1 MDEDLIDRIIGGD
14 GSAFEELVNL
24 YQVKVISTCYR
35 FVRDKLDAQDVAQ
48 EVFIEIHR
56 SIPKFRRD
64 SKLSTWIYRIA
75 VSKSLDFLRKKNR
88 KKRFGKVK
96 SLFDSDV
103 KYRKAAQDIK
113 ENPEVLLETNEKV
126 RLLQEAL
133 EKLPKNQRVAI
144 TLSKVENFSNG
155 EIAEII
161 GTTVS
166 AVDSLIHRGK
176 ITLQKELS
184 KKLKNLL

>member
-1 MDEDLIDRIIGGD
+1 MDEDLVDRIIGGD
-14 GSAFEELVNL
+14 GGAFEDLVNL
-24 YQVKVISTCYR
+24 YQVKVIATCYR

-56 SIPKFRRD
+56 SIAKFRKD

-88 KKRFGKVK
+88 KKRYGILK
-96 SLFDSDV
+96 SILDPEV
-103 KYRKAAQDIK
+103 KYRNAASNIT
-113 ENPEVLLETNEKV
+113 ENPEMLLESNEKAK
-126 RLLQEAL
+126 LLQEAL
-133 EKLPKNQRVAI
+133 DKLPKNQRVAI
-144 TLSKVENFSNG
+144 TLSKIENFSNS

-176 ITLQKELS
+176 LTLQKELV
-184 KKLKNLL
+184 KKLKNIL

>member
-1 MDEDLIDRIIGGD
+1 MDEDLIDRLIGGE
-14 GSAFEELVNL
+14 GGAFEELVNL
-24 YQVKVISTCYR
+24 YQVKVISTCYK

-88 KKRFGKVK
+88 KKRYGKFK
-96 SLFDSDV
+96 SLFDPDV
-103 KYRKAAQDIK
+103 KNRKSTSNLL
-113 ENPEVLLETNEKV
+113 ENPEMLLESNEKIK
-126 RLLQEAL
+126 LLQEAL
-133 EKLPKNQRVAI
+133 DTLPKNQRVAI
-144 TLSKVENFSNG
+144 TLSKVENFSNP

-176 ITLQKELS
+176 KALQKELL
-184 KKLKNLL
+184 KKLKNIL